1 MGILKNLI
9 MDQRI
14 LYETIY
20 AKVPKYL
27 IISKEKLM
35 LLQHECLETDQ
46 YKIESYY
53 DSASRKQIKSFCG
66 MEIVEP
72 KIVYGS
78 DFKWALGD

>member
-14 LYETIY
+14 QYETIY

-53 DSASRKQIKSFCG
+53 DSA
-66 MEIVEP
+66 
-72 KIVYGS
+72 
-78 DFKWALGD
+78 